1 MIILVEIVQA
11 DRYTRRAGPN
21 NTFGVFES
29 MDEAAERRLPPGT
42 YRVYEG
48 NRDEPGDLAYK
59 GTIRVNPPPDTAP
72 PRPEITSVGDPSVGA
87 DG

>member
-1 MIILVEIVQA
+1 MIVLVEIVRA

-29 MDEAAERRLPPGT
+29 LDEAAERRLPPGT

-48 NRDEPGDLAYK
+48 DRDEPGPLEYRGLIEVK
-59 GTIRVNPPPDTAP
+59 PPEAPAP
-72 PRPEITSVGDPSVGA
+72 PPEITSVDASSVGA